1 MPSKLAA
8 LKLAAMVR
16 LKAKAQSGPHT
27 NAEKEKKKGRGA
39 QRLKYLTSTCL
50 SSILSCVCIASS

>member
-16 LKAKAQSGPHT
+16 LKGQSPKWP
-27 NAEKEKKKGRGA
+27 AEKEKKKGRGA